1 MHWKYSP
8 LRGIYLLETSVRYI
22 TLNNVIMSVCE
33 NHAALLTQQVDA
45 YGNNNTSITTIDSED
60 FYEDDMFPRMAIEVP
75 VELLQIFANNETGLV
90 RTVSFVY
97 YAIDE
102 LFPGGL
108 PGDNR

>member
-45 YGNNNTSITTIDSED
+45 YGNNNTFITAIDSEEI
-60 FYEDDMFPRMAIEVP
+60 YEDDMFPRMMIEIP
-75 VELLQIFANNETGLV
+75 VDVFANETGLV